1 LDYFHVASALT
12 IEKLLKTLGL
22 FNNYNWYKVQT
33 KQRVEHIL
41 EAIRLIRDFM
51 NGVRISTFLK
61 DIKLQCAV
69 QYQFLIV
76 GEAVGNIDEV
86 LLEKY
91 KYPWHIPRSF
101 RNFIIHEYHYVK
113 MDRIY
118 YVTQD
123 LAELEKKVRLILK
136 NEFKRK

>member
-1 LDYFHVASALT
+1 MHSAFT

-61 DIKLQCAV
+61 DIKLQYAV
-69 QYQFLIV
+69 QYQFLII

-101 RNFIIHEYHYVK
+101 RNFIIHEYHDVK

-118 YVTQD
+118 YATQD